1 MASSLSF
8 PSYGRPMQDPTPPS
22 SAPESQDPST
32 PRALAQALETA
43 SPEELQALRGA
54 LARVQASP
62 PHRPWTVAAAIA
74 TALVLALSA
83 LVITLLIAADV
94 TRDDARL
101 ADRVAALET
110 ERATRAEAQ
119 RDMPAAAGDVADL
132 RAAIARLESR
142 TDELETLRQQMATLE
157 ETLREL
163 GDGQPEPPDRSE
175 PDSTGLRRDL
185 DALQRQMMDLQ
196 LSPPETAPHA
206 DAPVSPQLSR
216 QLDDLEKASIAAIG
230 TLDERVQAIAGE
242 LAALREQDAALAA
255 ELENTRVAL
264 DAELVRWRERESPPI
279 WRLSAKLAGV
289 VIRFS
294 EGNRLADPAKAENT
308 LRSITGWVLEAGPEI
323 GLRVVG
329 YADIDG
335 AGEPSN
341 RITSQKR
348 ADAVR
353 DMLVVL
359 GIPADRVVAV
369 GRSTEDRLV
378 DDDGSGNANR
388 RVSFEPFLIPN
399 PTP

>member
-1 MASSLSF
+1 MH
-8 PSYGRPMQDPTPPS
+8 DPTQPPS
-22 SAPESQDPST
+22 HPAPQDPST
-32 PRALAQALETA
+32 ARALAQALETA
-43 SPEELQALRGA
+43 SPEELQALQAA
-54 LARVQASP
+54 LARVQADP
-62 PHRPWTVAAAIA
+62 RHRTRAVAAAIA

-83 LVITLLIAADV
+83 LVIALLIAADV

-101 ADRVAALET
+101 AGRLADLET
-110 ERATRAEAQ
+110 DLAVQVEAQ
-119 RDMPAAAGDVADL
+119 PDIRAATSDVADL

-142 TDELETLRQQMATLE
+142 TDELETLREQVVTLE
-157 ETLREL
+157 ETLRGLE
-163 GDGQPEPPDRSE
+163 DGQPEPPDGSE

-196 LSPPETAPHA
+196 LLPPEPPSNAGSPA
-206 DAPVSPQLSR
+206 SPQLTR

-230 TLDERVQAIAGE
+230 TLDERMQAIAGE
-242 LAALREQDAALAA
+242 LAALREQDAELAA

-264 DAELVRWRERESPPI
+264 EAELVRWRERESPPI

-289 VIRFS
+289 MIRFS
-294 EGNRLADPAKAENT
+294 EGNRLTDPAKAENT
-308 LRSITGWVLEAGPEI
+308 LRSIAGWVLETGPEI

-341 RITSQKR
+341 RVTSQKR

-353 DMLVVL
+353 DMLIVL